1 MHVNE
6 QDKKQI
12 VDLIDRAKNVAI
24 MPAMAAEADS
34 FSAATGIYH
43 MLTQKHGSQKNIK
56 FVYFGDIPSVCNNL
70 INNKEISSNLSER
83 DLIISIDYSE
93 TPASKISYSTEE
105 DVFYLK
111 MGPISKDFDTKK
123 IKARITGFNFD
134 LIITVGARELGDLG
148 QIYEN
153 LRDEIHKAKIIN
165 VDTSADNKRFGVV
178 NIVDTESDSLSTLVF
193 KSANDW
199 GLTPNKDSAKALL
212 TGITYRNNNQ

>member
-1 MHVNE
+1 MYVNE
-6 QDKKQI
+6 HDKNQI
-12 VDLIDRAKNVAI
+12 IELINNARNIAI
-24 MPAMAAEADS
+24 MPAITAGADS

-43 MLTQKHGSQKNIK
+43 MLSQKHGSQKNIK
-56 FVYFGDIPSVCNNL
+56 FVYFGDTPNACENL
-70 INNKEISSNLSER
+70 IENKEISSNLSER
-83 DLIISIDYSE
+83 DLIISVDYSD
-93 TPASKISYSTEE
+93 TPASKISYSTED

-134 LIITVGARELGDLG
+134 LIITVGARELADLG

-153 LRDEIHKAKIIN
+153 LNEEINRAKIVN
-165 VDTSADNKRFGVV
+165 VDTSADNKRFGIVNVV
-178 NIVDTESDSLSTLVF
+178 DVEADSLSTLVF
-193 KSANDW
+193 KSAGEW